1 MSVISA
7 LRNRAG
13 RAALLISAALLL
25 SGCGTE
31 ESGSVSLPQQESVSF
46 PEQTTP
52 ESTTAAATESAEVPA
67 ESEPQEQPAFSSA
80 TIVCAGDNL
89 IHSPIY
95 NQAKAR
101 STDGGYDFGYA
112 YENVAPLIEEADL
125 AVLNQETIISDEFAP
140 SNYPSFCTP
149 SEMAEE
155 MVKIGFDAVS
165 LSNNHCLDKGEKG
178 LASTL
183 NFWRENYPEIPVYG
197 AYLSEEDMNDIRTL
211 EVNGI
216 TFAFLGYME
225 HTNMLSL
232 PKDSECRLTYLSDEE
247 RMERQIKRA
256 SEIADCVI
264 VSVHFGIEVTNT
276 VSEQQ
281 YYFAQ
286 KFADWG
292 ADIIIGTQPHT
303 IQTMEYLDTADGGRA
318 FVFYCL
324 GNFISAMDNPYSMVE
339 MLGRITVT
347 KDNATGEIT
356 LSGAEAVPLIN
367 HYDSGYRNVRVYPFS
382 DYTAELAAS
391 HGCAGTSMEFFKR
404 VIEENIPE
412 EYRAER

>member
-1 MSVISA
+1 MSAASR
-7 LRNRAG
+7 LRNKVLL
-13 RAALLISAALLL
+13 AALLSSALVL
-25 SGCGTE
+25 SACSEQTLE
-31 ESGSVSLPQQESVSF
+31 QTSLVTQTQTLPQDI
-46 PEQTTP
+46 PETT
-52 ESTTAAATESAEVPA
+52 SASSEKIS
-67 ESEPQEQPAFSSA
+67 SEPEVIAPEISSA

-101 STDGGYDFGYA
+101 SGGESYDFGYA
-112 YENVAPLIEEADL
+112 YENVAPLIKEADL
-125 AVLNQETIISDEFAP
+125 AVLNQETIISDDFAP

-149 SEMAEE
+149 TEMAEE

-178 LASTL
+178 LVSTL
-183 NFWRENYPEIPVYG
+183 NFWRENYPDIPVYG
-197 AYLSEEDMNDIRTL
+197 AYLNEEDMNDIRTL

-232 PKDSECRLTYLSDEE
+232 PAGSECRLTYLSDEE

-256 SEIADCVI
+256 SEISDCVI

-303 IQTMEYLDTADGGRA
+303 IQTMEYLDAADGRKA

-339 MLGRITVT
+339 MLGRITVN
-347 KDNATGEIT
+347 KDNSTGEIT
-356 LSGAEAVPLIN
+356 LSDAKAVPLIN
-367 HYDSGYRNVRVYPFS
+367 HYDSGYRSVRIYPFS
-382 DYTAELAAS
+382 EYTQELAAA
-391 HGCAGTSMEFFKR
+391 HGCTGTSMDFFR
-404 VIEENIPE
+404 QVITANIP
-412 EYRAER
+412 AEFLSER